1 MFCCEA
7 KCNRRCEL
15 MNQAEDSK
23 FQAEQ
28 TGCSHL
34 ICIQQLSF
42 EGQDD
47 RACQHKSASK
57 PMMPRYC
64 FAKNNGSEENCE
76 KDT

>member
-1 MFCCEA
+1 
-7 KCNRRCEL
+7 

-42 EGQDD
+42 EGQND

-57 PMMPRYC
+57 PMMPR
-64 FAKNNGSEENCE
+64 
-76 KDT
+76 